1 MKTPLHYA
9 SEAGHAP
16 VVQLLM
22 EYGADPFET
31 DNCGRNALHY
41 AIYSGQTEIIET
53 LIQISIEVIH
63 EKDHAGRTPLHHA
76 VFMESNQ
83 ILMIQKLMEYGS
95 DVNALDNDKR
105 TALHHAAEGNKARV
119 IPILIQGGALTGLRD
134 KLMKKTPIELAAND
148 HIRQLILALIAPPSL
163 EEEDTEKQ
171 VSSIFR
177 DTKVSK
183 RGHIYHQ
190 TEYDPPLEPPIEQPI
205 ETVIPFQEDIS
216 DA

>member
-83 ILMIQKLMEYGS
+83 ILMI
-95 DVNALDNDKR
+95 
-105 TALHHAAEGNKARV
+105 
-119 IPILIQGGALTGLRD
+119 
-134 KLMKKTPIELAAND
+134 
-148 HIRQLILALIAPPSL
+148 
-163 EEEDTEKQ
+163 
-171 VSSIFR
+171 
-177 DTKVSK
+177 
-183 RGHIYHQ
+183 
-190 TEYDPPLEPPIEQPI
+190 
-205 ETVIPFQEDIS
+205 
-216 DA
+216 